1 MRAAIIGNNIR
12 IGGILNFD
20 ALIWILRQK
29 IAYLEF
35 HNEIDGC
42 EM

>member
-1 MRAAIIGNNIR
+1 MRAAIIGSNIR

-29 IAYLEF
+29 NCLLGIS
-35 HNEIDGC
+35 
-42 EM
+42 